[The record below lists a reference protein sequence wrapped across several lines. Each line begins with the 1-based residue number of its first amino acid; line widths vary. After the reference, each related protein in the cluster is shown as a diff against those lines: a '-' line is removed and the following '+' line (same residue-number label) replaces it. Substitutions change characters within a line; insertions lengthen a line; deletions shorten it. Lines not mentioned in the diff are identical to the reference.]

1 MAGMRRIRLGMRM
14 IGSGNG
20 RNQGENLPIGE
31 KMVNENCVLQN
42 SYYAKMQQIYRR
54 SPIQKCDFDKAA
66 KQKFLHKSAFLGMS
80 ISLSGEQMRGLRK
93 M

>member
-1 MAGMRRIRLGMRM
+1 MGMRM

-31 KMVNENCVLQN
+31 KMVNENGVLQN
-42 SYYAKMQQIYRR
+42 SYYAKTQQIYRR
-54 SPIQKCDFDKAA
+54 PPIQKCDFDK
-66 KQKFLHKSAFLGMS
+66 GMS
-80 ISLSGEQMRGLRK
+80 TSLSGEQMRGLRK